1 MLDELK
7 SLFLSEEYKLMNIW
21 LCFHKFEIKIFQIT

>member
-21 LCFHKFEIKIFQIT
+21 LSFHRFEIKIFQIT